1 MSSKPRRA
9 HGEGG
14 LSWDASR
21 ERWVASKTVGY
32 RPNGRRIVVRG
43 RGKTQTEALNKLK
56 ESLKKREEKQA
67 PKTTAEVTIAEAVA
81 GFLQYGLMG
90 RDQETVKNAKS
101 LAKHHIVPQLGEL
114 TVREFTAD
122 DCERWLED
130 RAQFLSTKSLRE
142 VRSVL
147 RRAVERVMRRDERV
161 TRNVVELCQVPTG
174 KRAGRPSK
182 ALNFTQAVQ
191 VLEAAEQ
198 ARSDMRQYVI
208 LALLTG
214 ARTEELRKLDWSH
227 VVAYDK
233 NRKAWRPIH
242 ETSWNHEEFAVYVW
256 RSVRARSDTKTKKSR
271 RTLKLP
277 ERCVIALRDLWLSTP
292 EPPQPSALVFPDP
305 DGRVRGAM
313 AVLRAFRTEVIGPAG
328 LVAKDWTPREL
339 RHSFVSLLS
348 DNGMSLDQIALLVGH
363 SGTQVTEKV
372 YRQQIRPVIQDGATA
387 MDRIFPA
394 TVRTS

>member
-14 LSWDASR
+14 LSWEASR

-32 RPNGRRIVVRG
+32 RPNGRRIIVRG

-56 ESLKKREEKQA
+56 ENLKKREEKQA
-67 PKTTAEVTIAEAVA
+67 PKTTADITIAEAIA
-81 GFLQYGLMG
+81 GFLRYGLMG
-90 RDQETVKNAKS
+90 RDEDTVKNAKS
-101 LAKHHIVPQLGEL
+101 LAKHHIVPQLGET

-147 RRAVERVMRRDERV
+147 RRAIERVMRRDERV
-161 TRNVVELCQVPTG
+161 TRNVVDLCQVPTG

-182 ALNFTQAVQ
+182 ALNFAQAVK

-233 NRKAWRPIH
+233 DRQAWRPLH
-242 ETSWNHEEFAVYVW
+242 EAGWNHEEFAVYVW
-256 RSVRARSDTKTKKSR
+256 RSVRARGDTKTKKSR

-277 ERCVIALRDLWLSTP
+277 ERCVVALRDLWLSTP
-292 EPPQPSALVFPDP
+292 EPPKPSALVFPGP
-305 DGRVRGAM
+305 GGQVRDAM
-313 AVLRAFRTEVIGPAG
+313 TVLRAFRKEAIGPAG
-328 LVAKDWTPREL
+328 LVAQDWTPREL

-387 MDRIFPA
+387 MDWIFPT
-394 TVRTS
+394 TVRTP